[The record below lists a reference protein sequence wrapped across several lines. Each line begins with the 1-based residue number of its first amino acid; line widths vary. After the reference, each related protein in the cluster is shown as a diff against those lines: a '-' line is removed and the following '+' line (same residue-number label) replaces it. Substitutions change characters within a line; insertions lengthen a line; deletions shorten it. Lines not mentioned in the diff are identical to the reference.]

1 MIYDGNRG
9 AGMAYEMLMQEA
21 QGMSEAALMEVVRFM
36 RFIKGES
43 KAEATLNPTEQN
55 TDRSKW
61 IRTPGGLSGK
71 IILSDDFDAPLD
83 EFKEYM

>member
-1 MIYDGNRG
+1 
-9 AGMAYEMLMQEA
+9 MAYEMLMQEA
-21 QGMSEAALMEVVRFM
+21 QGMSEDALMGVIRFM

-43 KAEATLNPTEQN
+43 KAEAPQSAAEQL

-61 IRTPGGLSGK
+61 IRIPGGLSGK
-71 IILSDDFDAPLD
+71 IIMSDDFDAPLD

>member
-1 MIYDGNRG
+1 
-9 AGMAYEMLMQEA
+9 MAYEMLMQEA

-43 KAEATLNPTEQN
+43 KTDVPQSTAEQS

-71 IILSDDFDAPLD
+71 IVMSEDFDAPLD

>member
-1 MIYDGNRG
+1 
-9 AGMAYEMLMQEA
+9 MAYEMLMQEA

-43 KAEATLNPTEQN
+43 KADAPQGATAQS

-71 IILSDDFDAPLD
+71 IVMSEDFDAPLD

>member
-1 MIYDGNRG
+1 
-9 AGMAYEMLMQEA
+9 MAYELLMQEA

-43 KAEATLNPTEQN
+43 RTEQAQPAAEPERDAS
-55 TDRSKW
+55 TW
-61 IRTPGGLSGK
+61 IRKPGGLSGG
-71 IILSDDFDAPLD
+71 IVMSDDFDAPLD